1 MKKWIC
7 LILLILSTAVLAEQN
22 DTAQVLTKGEAIQLL
37 SATDFVKQ
45 KVGQLL
51 SWTIGYDISKV
62 NKVKLTPTI
71 NYIKALPRKVPPD
84 GRTVVDI
91 VASVDD
97 PGGLGNISGVRADLS
112 SIGRLANM
120 VLVDNGKFGDEEAGD
135 GIFTLQTSVPS
146 RIIKGSKEIPVAVA
160 NKKGWL
166 ALGKTNLDISKNPV
180 IIEAKLTPEE
190 AIANGVAVVTLTA
203 TILNPG
209 RREDLEVVSANLSK
223 MGINQPIILNDMGKG
238 GDSTDGDSIY
248 SAEFVVPNFVAA
260 GEYPIIITAKN
271 VAGGRAHYRT
281 FLRIYR

>member
-7 LILLILSTAVLAEQN
+7 LILLILSTVSFAKQKAE
-22 DTAQVLTKGEAIQLL
+22 TEILTKGEAIQLL

-71 NYIKALPRKVPPD
+71 NYIKALPRKAPPD
-84 GRTVVDI
+84 GRTVIDI

-112 SIGRLANM
+112 SIGRLANV
-120 VLVDNGKFGDEEAGD
+120 VLVDNGKFGDEKAGD

-146 RIIKGSKEIPVAVA
+146 RIEKGSKEIPVAVA

-180 IIEAKLTPEE
+180 IIEAKLAPEE
-190 AIANGVAVVTLTA
+190 AIANGVAVVNLTA

-209 RREDLEVVSANLSK
+209 RREDLELVSANLTK
-223 MGINQPIILNDMGKG
+223 MGINEPIILRDNGKE
-238 GDSTDGDSIY
+238 GDSSEGDSIY
-248 SAEFVVPNFVAA
+248 STEFVVPNFVAA

-281 FLRIYR
+281 LLRVYR